1 MLAEYI
7 RLTERLLAVIEDGD
21 MAEEDKVRDEM
32 DPLWWR
38 LTDEEIG
45 AVTAY
50 NEKAF
55 RRENE
60 SSSDPSEANR

>member
-7 RLTERLLAVIEDGD
+7 RLTERLLAIIEDGD
-21 MAEEDKVRDEM
+21 MAEEDKIRYEM
-32 DPLWWR
+32 GRMR

-60 SSSDPSEANR
+60 SSSDHSEANR